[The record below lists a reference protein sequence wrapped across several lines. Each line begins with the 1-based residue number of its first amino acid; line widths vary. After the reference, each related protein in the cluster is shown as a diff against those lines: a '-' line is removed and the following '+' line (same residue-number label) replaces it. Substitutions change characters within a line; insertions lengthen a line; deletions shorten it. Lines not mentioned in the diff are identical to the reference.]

1 MHAVRECFPGCG
13 SQEAPQPASP
23 LTDIGAAAVE
33 YARNGWRVHPL
44 RGKDGKHPVLKDWI
58 RTASDDVGQVTDWF
72 TGRYRNYNVGIVLP
86 VQLWALDVD
95 GPPKPGL
102 EGLARMQSDY
112 ELLPETL
119 SQTTGS
125 GGKHL
130 IFRRPPGELTSTRIK
145 KLYDLEIRIG
155 GKNQLVVA
163 PSVHQR
169 TGKRYVWHDAP
180 IADTP
185 AWLAALVVRQPP
197 PPRKPARHRRFESF
211 FSSPADTYD
220 ATTSWADIL
229 EPHGWICLDTDP
241 DAHDA
246 RWLHPNATSQL
257 SAHIRHVGDGK
268 PVLRAAWCRRS
279 QTAARRR

>member
-1 MHAVRECFPGCG
+1 VGGWDGKTPV
-13 SQEAPQPASP
+13 
-23 LTDIGAAAVE
+23 LTDWPKVA
-33 YARNGWRVHPL
+33 
-44 RGKDGKHPVLKDWI
+44 
-58 RTASDDVGQVTDWF
+58 TADAEQVDRWWN
-72 TGRYRNYNVGIVLP
+72 GRYRGYNIGIALP
-86 VQLWALDVD
+86 DHLWALDVD

-102 EGLARMQSDY
+102 EGLARMRSDY

-125 GGKHL
+125 GGRHL

-155 GKNQLVVA
+155 GKNQLVAA

-169 TGKRYVWHDAP
+169 TGRRYVWHDAP

-197 PPRKPARHRRFESF
+197 PRRKPVRRWTSHG
-211 FSSPADTYD
+211 SSPADTYD
-220 ATTSWADIL
+220 ATMSWADVL
-229 EPHGWICLDTDP
+229 EPHGWRCLDADP

-246 RWLHPNATSQL
+246 RWLHPAATSQL
-257 SAHIRHVGDGK
+257 SAHVRHVGDGK
-268 PVLRAAWCRRS
+268 PVLKVFTTSTAFETDGKAYTRFAAYALLNHGGDMS
-279 QTAARRR
+279 AAAKHLLAQQKTG